1 MEFFDILDET
11 GAPVGRT
18 HERGKPLAAGDYHL
32 VVSIWIRN
40 GAGLWLVQKRA
51 DTVKASP
58 GLWANTAGAAQAGE
72 TSRQAA
78 AREVREELG
87 LALDPQKLEFLWR
100 AQRESFFSDVYFL
113 PWDGQL
119 DQLRLQKE
127 EVADARWISTAQMR
141 AMLAD
146 GSFLHLPN
154 MERLF
159 AHFGESES
167 LG

>member
-1 MEFFDILDET
+1 MEIFDILDEN
-11 GAPVGRT
+11 GMPVGRT

-40 GAGLWLVQKRA
+40 RAGQWLVQKRA

-72 TSRQAA
+72 TSRLAA

-87 LALDPQKLEFLWR
+87 LTIDPEKLEFLWR
-100 AQRESFFSDVYFL
+100 VQRQNFFSDVYAL
-113 PWDGQL
+113 QWEGEL
-119 DQLRLQKE
+119 SELRLQKE
-127 EVADARWISTAQMR
+127 EVADARWITTARMR

-146 GSFLHLPN
+146 GSFLRLPY
-154 MERLF
+154 MERMF
-159 AHFGESES
+159 AHFGE
-167 LG
+167 